1 MNILLTGGAGYIGS
15 HATITLIENKHKVTI
30 IDNLVTGDKKLVP
43 KEAKL
48 IVSDIADEKKLSK
61 FLDQNQ
67 YDVIIHFAA
76 YTKVGESVKFP
87 EKYYENNFEKAKKF
101 FNLCIKKN
109 IKKIIYSSTGSVYG
123 NIAKNNILE
132 TDSTSPLNPYSK
144 SKLKTEEYLKQ
155 LSNQN
160 LISCIVLRYFNVAG
174 ADYKLRSGLLSN
186 PDNLIKAVCEVINGK
201 REKLIINGNKYKTKD
216 GTTIRD
222 FIHVSDLAEMH
233 NIAAKKIF
241 KSNNT
246 KFEIFNCGYGIG
258 YSILDVVNEMKIISG
273 KKLNYIFGPPRSGD
287 AGISVANADK
297 FKKEFD
303 WRPKY
308 NNLKIIL
315 KSSLEWDKKL

>member
-15 HATITLIENKHKVTI
+15 HAAITLIENKHNVTI
-30 IDNLVTGDKKLVP
+30 IDSLVTGDKKLVP

-61 FLDQNQ
+61 VLDQNQ

-76 YTKVGESVKFP
+76 YTKVGESVQFP

-132 TDSTSPLNPYSK
+132 TDNTSPLNPYSK
-144 SKLKTEEYLKQ
+144 SKLKTEEYLKE

-186 PDNLIKAVCEVINGK
+186 PDNLIKAVCEVITGK

-241 KSNNT
+241 KSNNA

-273 KKLNYIFGPPRSGD
+273 KKLNYIFGPPRPGD
-287 AGISVANADK
+287 AEISVANADK